1 MIGMRKMNMI
11 IGIGGFADG
20 LADGFGARHGVSLTS
35 FSSYRLGL

>member
-1 MIGMRKMNMI
+1 MIEMRKMNMI

-35 FSSYRLGL
+35 FFFCRLGL